1 MLVVADTSPIHYL
14 ILIEREAILP
24 ALYGQVAIPPA
35 VLADL
40 QQPRTPALVRA
51 WVAHYPA
58 WLEVRQPRQAL
69 DAAQFPQLGA
79 GEREAIA
86 LAQELQASLLLFDDA
101 DGRAEAERRALIAT
115 GTLGILE
122 AAAIQGQI
130 DLPSALTR
138 LQATTFRVKIVTTCT
153 AIFHLAIMLSCLL
166 QRQNP
171 HSLHR
176 ASLPSTVWAYYT
188 PMHLCHQGHPGP
200 RRRQGYH

>member
-14 ILIEREAILP
+14 VLIEREAILP

-40 QQPRTPALVRA
+40 QQSRTPDLVRA
-51 WVAHYPA
+51 WLAHPPA
-58 WLEVRQPRQAL
+58 WLEVRQPQQAL
-69 DAAQFPQLGA
+69 DARQFPRLGA

-86 LAQELQASLLLFDDA
+86 LARELHAPLLLIDDA
-101 DGRAEAERRALIAT
+101 DGRAEAERLAMTAT

-138 LQATTFRVKIVTTCT
+138 LQTTTFR
-153 AIFHLAIMLSCLL
+153 ARRELFQELLARDAARK
-166 QRQNP
+166 Q
-171 HSLHR
+171 
-176 ASLPSTVWAYYT
+176 
-188 PMHLCHQGHPGP
+188 QG
-200 RRRQGYH
+200 